1 MMTLILLIS
10 KTMMSMIISL
20 IMAVYINLMY
30 KNPTIMLIYLIFY
43 SIYLTMVLFMSNSLN
58 SLLIMM
64 TLIVFL
70 SGMLIMFSYFVSLMN
85 EPLKLK
91 LKANLVYS
99 IFTIFFLSLKLSDYM
114 TKDSKLCEMSIK
126 NMDIGNLYEEMN
138 CMLFLM
144 MIFMLI
150 LTLFLMTKMTYIEK
164 KTLRK
169 KK

>member
-20 IMAVYINLMY
+20 VMAVYINLMY

-43 SIYLTMVLFMSNSLN
+43 SIYLAMALFMSNSLN

-91 LKANLVYS
+91 ANLIYS
-99 IFTIFFLSLKLSDYM
+99 IFTIFILSFKLSDYM

>member
-20 IMAVYINLMY
+20 VMAVYINLMY

-43 SIYLTMVLFMSNSLN
+43 SIYLAMVLFMSNSLN

-70 SGMLIMFSYFVSLMN
+70 SGMLIMFSYFISLMN
-85 EPLKLK
+85 EPLK

>member
-1 MMTLILLIS
+1 MMTLILFIS

-20 IMAVYINLMY
+20 VMAVYINLIY

-43 SIYLTMVLFMSNSLN
+43 SIYLAIALFMSNSLN

-85 EPLKLK
+85 EPLKF
-91 LKANLVYS
+91 KANLIYS
-99 IFTIFFLSLKLSDYM
+99 IITISILSFKLSDYM
-114 TKDSKLCEMSIK
+114 MKDSKLCEMSIK
-126 NMDIGNLYEEMN
+126 NLDIGNLYEEMN
-138 CMLFLM
+138 YILFLM

>member
-20 IMAVYINLMY
+20 VMAVYINLMY

-43 SIYLTMVLFMSNSLN
+43 SIYLAMVLFMSNSLN

-85 EPLKLK
+85 EPLK